1 MIINTEEALDKVLN
15 ELKDAKIIAFDF
27 ETRPSGKYPNIDTK
41 DASLHHKM
49 LEIEGLAIRSDT
61 LNAVYI
67 PFDETEISRL
77 YLNERLHDLFS
88 QDTLF
93 VAHNIAFDAKIA
105 DYFFGAR
112 PKNKFC
118 TLVGYWYIDENAR
131 KDKVTLYKTVFGK
144 DVLSY
149 KEAKKEDKFL
159 EYVLLDAEFAWNLY
173 HYELEWFKASPE
185 REKLFYLAS
194 DMEMD
199 FIDVLIDMA
208 LYGIKTDVS
217 VLKTGEEILTEKA
230 IQLEAEIY
238 NNYGEFNLK
247 SPMQLCEKIY
257 GIKINRKNK
266 QVTLEKLPGKYPK
279 PTKMTKSANPVPSTD
294 DDALSSL
301 NTPIA
306 KLIQRHRAIVKQLDT
321 YAKGYQK
328 WVIGDRIYPTFSSCL
343 IVTGRLQSQSPS
355 MQVLPREPLEG
366 WWVRDAFVA
375 SEGYDL
381 VVADESQLEIRLT
394 AHFSKDENL
403 VYAITSGE
411 DVHTEVAKMML
422 GKKEISKKER
432 SDCKTSNFAVL
443 YGLSAKALG
452 QRLEMSKQEAAN
464 LIETYYDTFPK
475 VRLWKAS
482 VINKLNKNGY
492 IKNPLG
498 RIRRIPDVFSSDNA
512 IKSYAERQAV
522 NWLPQGFASDI
533 MKVAM
538 IKINKEFKEK
548 NLDAHILLQIHD
560 ELVVESKKEHSE
572 QAAQIIKRHME
583 HPFSEDLRVPLEVVP
598 KICQRWSE
606 GK

>member
-1 MIINTEEALDKVLN
+1 MIIDTEEALDKVMDK
-15 ELKDAKIIAFDF
+15 LKEATIVAFDF
-27 ETRPSGKYPNIDTK
+27 ETRPSGKFPGIEIK
-41 DASLHHKM
+41 EASLHHRM
-49 LEIEGLAIRSDT
+49 LEIEGLAIRSDN
-61 LNAVYI
+61 LNAFYI
-67 PFDETEISRL
+67 PFDDTEISRL
-77 YLNERLHDLFS
+77 YLNERLHNLFS
-88 QDTLF
+88 QDSLF
-93 VAHNIAFDAKIA
+93 VAHNIAFDAKLA

-131 KDKVTLYKTVFGK
+131 KDKVTLYKTVFNK

-149 KEAKKEDKFL
+149 NEAKKEDKFL
-159 EYVLLDAEFAWNLY
+159 EYVLSDADFAWNLY
-173 HYELEWFKASPE
+173 HYELEWFGSSPE
-185 REKLFYLAS
+185 RERLLHLVT
-194 DMEMD
+194 DLEMD

-208 LYGIKTDVS
+208 LYGIKTDIE
-217 VLKTGEEILTEKA
+217 VLKQGEEILTEKA

-238 NNYGEFNLK
+238 KNYGEFNLK

-257 GIKINRKNK
+257 GIKISRKNK

-279 PTKMTKSANPVPSTD
+279 PTKMTKSKNPVPSTD

-306 KLIQRHRAIVKQLDT
+306 RLIQQHRAIVKQLDT

-328 WVIGDRIYPTFSSCL
+328 WVIDGRIYPTFSSCL

-355 MQVLPREPLEG
+355 MQVLPREPIEG
-366 WWVRDAFVA
+366 WWVRDAFIA

-381 VVADESQLEIRLT
+381 IVADESQLEIRLT

-403 VYAITSGE
+403 IHAITSGE

-422 GKKEISKKER
+422 GKKDISKKER
-432 SDCKTSNFAVL
+432 ADCKTSNFAVL

-452 QRLEMSKQEAAN
+452 IRLEMSKQQAAN
-464 LIETYYDTFPK
+464 LIETYYETFPR
-475 VRLWKAS
+475 VRFWKAS
-482 VINKLNKNGY
+482 VIKKLNKNGF

-498 RIRRIPDVFSSDNA
+498 RIRRIPDIFSSDA
-512 IKSYAERQAV
+512 GIKSYAERQAV

-538 IKINKEFKEK
+538 VNMSKEFKEK
-548 NLDAHILLQIHD
+548 GLDAHVLLQIHD
-560 ELVVESKKEHSE
+560 EVVVEVKKDQSE
-572 QAAQIIKRHME
+572 QAAEIIKRNME
-583 HPFSEDLRVPLEVVP
+583 HPFINDLAVPLEVIP